1 VGRTL
6 GEAGEGR
13 TVCESVWA
21 RVLAM
26 NVSRLFRLKSTRELL
41 VMSCAKLVLVARD
54 SLGTHEMP

>member
-1 VGRTL
+1 M
-6 GEAGEGR
+6 
-13 TVCESVWA
+13 CESVWA